1 MDVKAAGK
9 RTKLGI
15 FDGTILVP
23 FFLMLIYFSFLT
35 TGLFVLFALVNIY
48 MNLKGRTMSWLLRR
62 TRFGLRNG
70 IILARTPSFRRE
82 IKK

>member
-9 RTKLGI
+9 RTKLGV

-23 FFLMLIYFSFLT
+23 FFLMGVYFSYLT
-35 TGLFVLFALVNIY
+35 TGLFILFAVVNIY

-62 TRFGLRNG
+62 ARFMLRNG
-70 IILARTPSFRRE
+70 VILARTPSFRRA
-82 IKK
+82 IRG